1 VKVLRV
7 MAPMPEVAPT
17 KTATR
22 CEGRLVEIR
31 ELECWILERE
41 TIVQSGVFME
51 LLLCWALAI
60 IFYIYASASCIESTR
75 FQF

>member
-1 VKVLRV
+1 MKVLRV

-22 CEGRLVEIR
+22 REGRLVEIR

-41 TIVQSGVFME
+41 TIVQS
-51 LLLCWALAI
+51 
-60 IFYIYASASCIESTR
+60 
-75 FQF
+75 